1 MLNSEEAALSVPPTV
16 EGLVPILATPFHADG
31 SLDLVSLRRLAE
43 FQLSSGVHGVAV
55 LGMASEA
62 FALTTAE
69 RRLITHA
76 VAEVVAGQIPLVVGV
91 AATSTVTA
99 VEQTNEAAAAG
110 ADTVMVLPPFMVP
123 PSPAQLPAFYA
134 AVAAVGPE
142 VMVQDA
148 PGATGVAMSPQQ
160 IVELAGIAGITS
172 VKVEAP
178 PTAPK
183 VAAVVDRIE
192 EPGFVVLGGQNA
204 QFLLDELAAGAVG
217 SMPACEIPDLLAPVF
232 TDWRAGRYADARAR
246 FDLLLPLLV
255 YGLQS
260 GIAWA
265 VHKEVLVRRGLI
277 EHAAVRLPA
286 RELDARARSGL
297 TAILDR
303 LELPAGT
310 LPLTGI
316 H

>member
-1 MLNSEEAALSVPPTV
+1 MNTV
-16 EGLVPILATPFHADG
+16 HGLVPILATPFLPDG
-31 SLDLVSLRRLAE
+31 SLDLLGLRRLTE
-43 FQLSSGVHGVAV
+43 FQLASGVQGVAV

-62 FALTTAE
+62 FALTAAE
-69 RRLITHA
+69 RRLVTTT
-76 VAEVVAGQIPLVVGV
+76 VADVVAGAVPLVAGV

-99 VEQTNEAAAAG
+99 VEQANEATAAG
-110 ADTVMVLPPFMVP
+110 ADVVMVLPPCMVA
-123 PSPAQLPAFYA
+123 PSPAQLPEFYA
-134 AVAAVGPE
+134 AVSAVGPE

-148 PGATGVAMSPQQ
+148 PGATGVTMSAQQ
-160 IVELAGIAGITS
+160 LVELSRITGVTS

-183 VAAVVDRIE
+183 VAAVADRID

-217 SMPACEIPDLLAPVF
+217 SMPACEIPDLLAPVII
-232 TDWRAGRYADARAR
+232 DWQAGRYDDARTR
-246 FDLLLPLLV
+246 FDRLLPLLV

-277 EHAAVRLPA
+277 DHPTVRVPA
-286 RELDARARSGL
+286 RDLDSRTRAGL

-303 LELPAGT
+303 LEIT
-310 LPLTGI
+310 SLTGI
-316 H
+316 R

>member
-1 MLNSEEAALSVPPTV
+1 MAHPVQ
-16 EGLVPILATPFHADG
+16 GLVPILATPFQPDG
-31 SLDLVSLRRLAE
+31 SLDLPGLRRLTE
-43 FQLSSGVHGVAV
+43 FQLASGVDGVAV

-62 FALTTAE
+62 FALTAAE
-69 RRLITHA
+69 RRLVTSA
-76 VAEVVAGQIPLVVGV
+76 VAEVVAGQVPLVVGV

-99 VEQTNEAAAAG
+99 VEQTREAAAGGAG
-110 ADTVMVLPPFMVP
+110 TVMVLPPYMVP
-123 PSPAQLPAFYA
+123 PSPAQLPSFYA

-148 PGATGVAMSPQQ
+148 PGVTGVAMSPQQ
-160 IVELAGIAGITS
+160 IAELSSIPGVTS

-178 PTAPK
+178 PTALK
-183 VAAVVDRIE
+183 VAAVVDRLD

-217 SMPACEIPDLLAPVF
+217 SMPACEIPDLLSAVF
-232 TDWRAGRYADARAR
+232 TDWRADRYDDARAR

-255 YGLQS
+255 FGLQS

-277 EHAAVRLPA
+277 EHATVRVPA
-286 RELDARARSGL
+286 RELDSRARAGL

-303 LELPAGT
+303 LDLPAGT
-310 LPLTGI
+310 TPLTGI
-316 H
+316 R

>member
-1 MLNSEEAALSVPPTV
+1 MAPPV
-16 EGLVPILATPFHADG
+16 EGLVPILATPFLPDG
-31 SLDLVSLRRLAE
+31 SLDLPSLRRLTE
-43 FQLSSGVHGVAV
+43 FQLSGGVDGVAV

-62 FALTTAE
+62 FALTATE
-69 RRLITHA
+69 RRLVTNA
-76 VAEVVAGQIPLVVGV
+76 VAEVVSGQVPLVVGV

-99 VEQTNEAAAAG
+99 VEQAREAAAGG
-110 ADTVMVLPPFMVP
+110 ADTVMVLPPFMVA
-123 PSPAQLPAFYA
+123 PSPAQLAPFYA

-148 PGATGVAMSPQQ
+148 PGATGVTMSPQQ
-160 IVELAGIAGITS
+160 IVELSKLAGVTS

-192 EPGFVVLGGQNA
+192 EPGFAVLGGQNA

-217 SMPACEIPDLLAPVF
+217 SMPACEIPDLLSPVF
-232 TDWRAGRYADARAR
+232 TDWRAGRYDDARAR

-277 EHAAVRLPA
+277 EHATVRVPA
-286 RELDARARSGL
+286 RDLDSRARAGL

-303 LELPAGT
+303 LDLPAGT
-310 LPLTGI
+310 TPLTGI
-316 H
+316 R

>member
-1 MLNSEEAALSVPPTV
+1 MLNSEEAAVSVPPTV
-16 EGLVPILATPFHADG
+16 EGLVPILATPFQPDG
-31 SLDLVSLRRLAE
+31 SLDLRSLRRLAE
-43 FQLSSGVHGVAV
+43 FQLASGVHGVAV

-69 RRLITHA
+69 RRTITLA
-76 VAEVVAGQIPLVVGV
+76 VAEVVAGQVPLVVGV

-99 VEQTNEAAAAG
+99 VEQTNEAAVAG
-110 ADTVMVLPPFMVP
+110 ANAVMVLPPFMVP

-160 IVELAGIAGITS
+160 IVELAAIAGITS

>member
-1 MLNSEEAALSVPPTV
+1 MTDQPVPPTV
-16 EGLVPILATPFHADG
+16 QGLVPILATPFHPDG
-31 SLDLVSLRRLAE
+31 SLDLPSLRRLTE
-43 FQLSSGVHGVAV
+43 FQLASGVDGVAV

-62 FALTTAE
+62 FALTSAE
-69 RRLITHA
+69 RREVTTTVADVVGGHA
-76 VAEVVAGQIPLVVGV
+76 PLVVGV

-99 VEQTNEAAAAG
+99 VEQTTEAAAAG
-110 ADTVMVLPPFMVP
+110 ADAVMVLPPFMVP
-123 PSPAQLPAFYA
+123 PSPAQLPAFYS

-160 IVELAGIAGITS
+160 IAELGALAGVTS

-183 VAAVVDRIE
+183 VAAVVDRISD
-192 EPGFVVLGGQNA
+192 PGFVVLGGQNA

-232 TDWRAGRYADARAR
+232 TDWRAGRYDDARAR

-265 VHKEVLVRRGLI
+265 VHKEVLVRRRLI
-277 EHAAVRLPA
+277 DHPTVRVPA
-286 RELDARARSGL
+286 RDLDDRARSGL

-303 LELPAGT
+303 LDLPAGT
-310 LPLTGI
+310 TPLTGI
-316 H
+316 R

>member
-1 MLNSEEAALSVPPTV
+1 MLNIEELPVAPTV
-16 EGLVPILATPFHADG
+16 QGLVPILATPFHPDG
-31 SLDLVSLRRLAE
+31 SLDLPSLRRLTG
-43 FQLSSGVHGVAV
+43 FQLASGVDGVAV

-62 FALTTAE
+62 FALTATE
-69 RRLITHA
+69 RRLVTSA
-76 VAEVVAGQIPLVVGV
+76 VAEVVAGQVPLVVGV

-99 VEQTNEAAAAG
+99 VEQAREAAAGG
-110 ADTVMVLPPFMVP
+110 ADAVMVLPPFMVP
-123 PSPAQLPAFYA
+123 PSPAQLPSFYA

-160 IVELAGIAGITS
+160 IAELATITRVTS

-183 VAAVVDRIE
+183 VAAVVDRIT

-217 SMPACEIPDLLAPVF
+217 TMPACEIPDLLAPVF
-232 TDWRAGRYADARAR
+232 TDWRAGRYDDARAR

-277 EHAAVRLPA
+277 DHAAVRVPA
-286 RELDARARSGL
+286 RELDSRARAGL
-297 TAILDR
+297 AAILDR
-303 LELPAGT
+303 LDLPAGT
-310 LPLTGI
+310 TPLTGI
-316 H
+316 R